1 MTFLFSAIS
10 LFAIAQT
17 FNEKTFMD
25 IMARADKDHILYAKT
40 EIAPEFVFN
49 GTGGWVFDLKS
60 FITLNE
66 GGTAVSRSFSNV
78 KVRQYGTVGIATG
91 TVKHNITLKSGGALI
106 NNELF
111 TYVFNRLVV

>member
-1 MTFLFSAIS
+1 MKTLMTLLFSAIS

-25 IMARADKDHILYAKT
+25 IMQRADKYHVLYAKT

-49 GTGGWVFDLKS
+49 GIGGWVFDLKS

-78 KVRQYGTVGIATG
+78 KVRQYGNVGIATG
-91 TVKHNITLKSGGALI
+91 TVKEEYHVKKWRGL
-106 NNELF
+106 
-111 TYVFNRLVV
+111 